1 MTKTMTEMTL
11 IKISLQKRNYF
22 KEYMREGW
30 TLNSMFKVI
39 PICNMDMSLNLLQNV
54 VQDTH
59 LLCIQR

>member
-1 MTKTMTEMTL
+1 MTKTMTEMAL

>member
-1 MTKTMTEMTL
+1 MTKTMTEMAL

-22 KEYMREGW
+22 KEYMREGC